1 MAEAAK
7 SEGSAAARFLLVWV
21 LPIALAAAVAFA
33 PQILG
38 DGDTFWHIAA
48 GRWMIAH
55 GQVPRGDPFS
65 FTFAGRPWL
74 AHEWLTEVAMAAAY
88 LAAAW
93 RGVMLLTGLAA
104 GAIAALGARY
114 LLRWCSPLT
123 TFATLAIGLGCVAPG
138 MLARPHFLVLPLAA
152 LWTILLL
159 DAREA
164 NRAPSAWLALLM
176 GLWAN
181 LHSSFIVGF
190 ALLLGFGLEALLDI
204 RSWRRPALLGWIG
217 VIGLCAVAMLATPH
231 GVEGL
236 AFPIRV
242 LNMKT
247 LPSITEW
254 RGPDFLRLEPVEIA
268 LLVGLFALFWRG
280 AKLSAVRAL
289 ILLGLVHMS
298 LQHVRQEVLLG
309 VLAPLIV
316 AEPLGRA
323 LGAERSVSV
332 PWRLPR
338 PQGAIA
344 AALAAVVLAA
354 RLTVPEVR
362 IDGPTAPVSALK
374 QVPPALR
381 AQPVLNAYN
390 FGGYLIFEGVRPY
403 IDGRADMYGDAFV
416 ANDDAIQRGDAAAL
430 AAALKRYPIRW
441 AILAAGQPVIGAL
454 AATPGWKQAYA
465 DDFAVV
471 LVKADP

>member
-7 SEGSAAARFLLVWV
+7 SERNAAARFLLVWV
-21 LPIALAAAVAFA
+21 LPIMLGGAVAFA
-33 PQILG
+33 PPILG

-48 GRWMIAH
+48 GRWMTAH
-55 GQVPRGDPFS
+55 GQVPRADPFS

-74 AHEWLTEVAMAAAY
+74 AHEWLAEVAMAAAY

-93 RGVMLLTGLAA
+93 QGVMLLTGLAA

-123 TFATLAIGLGCVAPG
+123 TFTTLAIGLGCVAPG
-138 MLARPHFLVLPLAA
+138 MLARPHFLVLPVAA
-152 LWTILLL
+152 VWTIWLL
-159 DAREA
+159 DARES
-164 NRAPSAWLALLM
+164 NRAPSLWLALLM
-176 GLWAN
+176 ALWAN
-181 LHSSFIVGF
+181 LHSSFVVGL
-190 ALLLGFGLEALLDI
+190 ALLLAFGLEALLDV
-204 RSWRRPALLGWIG
+204 RHWSRPALLGWIG
-217 VIGLCAVAMLATPH
+217 VAALCAVAMLATPH
-231 GVEGL
+231 GLDGL

-247 LPSITEW
+247 LASITEW

-268 LLVGLFALFWRG
+268 LLTGLFALLWRG
-280 AKLSAVRAL
+280 VRLTAVRAL

-309 VLAPLIV
+309 ALGPLIV

-323 LGAERSVSV
+323 LGAEQPLAV
-332 PWRLPR
+332 PWRLPG

-344 AALAAVVLAA
+344 AALAVVVLAA
-354 RLTVPEVR
+354 RLTVPAVR
-362 IDGPTAPVSALK
+362 LDGPTAPVSALK

-403 IDGRADMYGDAFV
+403 IDGRADLYGDAFV
-416 ANDDAIQRGDAAAL
+416 ANDDAIQRGDAGAL

-441 AILAAGQPVIGAL
+441 AILAAGQPVVGAL
-454 AATPGWKQAYA
+454 EATPGWRRTYA

-471 LVKADP
+471 LVNTAP